1 MVACPS
7 SLRATTI
14 LQLLTKIYLYFTVLL
29 DYFQE
34 LTKFSEYD
42 KNNDLILWNNR
53 RITIE
58 RNSVLW
64 KQWFDQG
71 VTFISDLMNSNGKF
85 LTFEE
90 FQNKFE
96 IKANY
101 LHYFQ
106 LIAAIPPDLKRKA
119 FGSTVPDLL
128 GATSEYCQIE
138 DRTIVF
144 LKIITVCSSR
154 NLL

>member
-1 MVACPS
+1 MTTCPS
-7 SLRATTI
+7 FLSQYNTAI
-14 LQLLTKIYLYFTVLL
+14 LDNNLPLFYRELLG
-29 DYFQE
+29 YFQE
-34 LTKFSEYD
+34 LAKFSVYV

-58 RNSVLW
+58 RNSVFW

-71 VTFISDLMNSNGKF
+71 VTFISDLMNSNVKF

-90 FQNKFE
+90 LQNKFE

-101 LHYFQ
+101 LYYFQ
-106 LIAAIPPDLKRKA
+106 LIAAIPIDLKRKA
-119 FGSTVPDLL
+119 FGSTVADLL

-138 DRTIVF
+138 YNSLNQVP
-144 LKIITVCSSR
+144 L
-154 NLL
+154 

>member
-1 MVACPS
+1 MAACPS
-7 SLRATTI
+7 FLSATINTTI
-14 LQLLTKIYLYFTVLL
+14 FDSNVPLFYRELS

-34 LTKFSEYD
+34 LTRFSEYD
-42 KNNDLILWNNR
+42 NNNDLILSNNR

-58 RNSVLW
+58 RNSVFW

-119 FGSTVPDLL
+119 FGSTFPDLL
-128 GATSEYCQIE
+128 GATTDHRHTEE
-138 DRTIVF
+138 LGR
-144 LKIITVCSSR
+144 
-154 NLL
+154 